1 MAGYCTNCGRPLPDD
16 GLCPCQME
24 QARVTSRRRSR
35 RGGEIDKAARALP
48 SLWLRYLR
56 DPVGASR
63 LAQERCETANGLTIM
78 AATVL
83 LSFLSTATF
92 TIRYAA
98 DHFGRGVLRWSA
110 TGLFAPVIAFGVTLL
125 LIYTLTALSKMR
137 VNLRSVIAAIGANT
151 ALPMTLL
158 ALSILLSMIHM
169 TVFYVFGVMIFASW
183 ALSVFLLVSQVFGIR
198 LNLTNLLI
206 TIGFMT
212 LGYYAVA
219 LLRDWMIAG
228 LF

>member
-16 GLCPCQME
+16 GICPCQTGR
-24 QARVTSRRRSR
+24 ARVVRRKAK
-35 RGGEIDKAARALP
+35 RGGQIDKAARGLP

-63 LAQERCETANGLTIM
+63 LAQERCETSNGLTIL

-83 LSFLSTATF
+83 VSFLSTAALTL
-92 TIRYAA
+92 RYAP
-98 DHFGRGVLRWSA
+98 DRFGRAVLRWSV
-110 TGLFAPVIAFGVTLL
+110 TGLLAPVIAVLLTFGLV
-125 LIYTLTALSKMR
+125 YTLTALSKMR
-137 VNLRSVIAAIGANT
+137 VNFNAVVAAVGASAVLPLSV
-151 ALPMTLL
+151 L
-158 ALSILLSMIHM
+158 ALSFLLSLIHL
-169 TVFYVFGVMIFASW
+169 TVFYVFCVMLFAAW
-183 ALSVFLLVSQVFGIR
+183 AVSVFLLLTHVFGIR
-198 LNLTNLLI
+198 LSLTNCLI

-219 LLRDWMIAG
+219 LLRDWMLAG

>member
-16 GLCPCQME
+16 GVCPCQTRR
-24 QARVTSRRRSR
+24 ARTVRRK
-35 RGGEIDKAARALP
+35 RGGEIDKAVHALP
-48 SLWLRYLR
+48 SLWLRYLK

-63 LAQERCETANGLTIM
+63 LAQERCETSNGLTIM

-98 DHFGRGVLRWSA
+98 DHFGRGVLRWSV
-110 TGLFAPVIAFGVTLL
+110 TGLFAPVIAMILTFA
-125 LIYTLTALSKMR
+125 LIYALTALSKMR
-137 VNLRSVIAAIGANT
+137 VNLRSVVAAIGANT
-151 ALPMTLL
+151 VLPMTLL
-158 ALSILLSMIHM
+158 AVSLPLSLIHM
-169 TVFYVFGVMIFASW
+169 TVFYVFGVMLFASW
-183 ALSVFLLVSQVFGIR
+183 ALSVFLLISQVFGIR
-198 LNLTNLLI
+198 LNLTNCLI
-206 TIGFMT
+206 TIGGMT
-212 LGYYAVA
+212 LGYYAIA